1 MLKLDSNLNRIYGYL
16 IYPYYYAEGETL
28 YNVRQRIGI
37 NIRVSKIIY
46 LNIEIRL
53 YTLTLFE
60 SYIGERALVHVCIF
74 PLSWMCLN
82 STIATI

>member
-53 YTLTLFE
+53 LYTLTL
-60 SYIGERALVHVCIF
+60 S
-74 PLSWMCLN
+74 LN
-82 STIATI
+82 LTLAREHSCMYVSSHYLGCA